1 MYHRPDLVGGFT
13 YIYILYRKEGIMQ
26 RQIVKNLISIYTAKI
41 LDAKTNIDV
50 LMINPTSIPEHSEFT
65 KELDKHITEI
75 ATAKEKIAVLED
87 DLAYL
92 GKDH

>member
-1 MYHRPDLVGGFT
+1 
-13 YIYILYRKEGIMQ
+13 MQ
-26 RQIVKNLISIYTAKI
+26 KQIVKNLISIYTAEITK
-41 LDAKTNIDV
+41 AKTNIDV
-50 LMINPTSIPEHSEFT
+50 LMINPTSIPEHSDFT

-75 ATAKEKIAVLED
+75 ATAKEKIAVLEI

>member
-1 MYHRPDLVGGFT
+1 
-13 YIYILYRKEGIMQ
+13 MQ
-26 RQIVKNLISIYTAKI
+26 KQIVKNLISIYTAKI

-50 LMINPTSIPEHSEFT
+50 LMINPTSIPEHSDFT

-75 ATAKEKIAVLED
+75 ATAKEKIDVLETE
-87 DLAYL
+87 LSYL

>member
-1 MYHRPDLVGGFT
+1 MGGLH
-13 YIYILYRKEGIMQ
+13 IYPIQKGRDYAKTDSKEPF
-26 RQIVKNLISIYTAKI
+26 SIYTAKI

-50 LMINPTSIPEHSEFT
+50 LMINPTSIPEHSDFT

-75 ATAKEKIAVLED
+75 ATAKEKIAVLET

-92 GKDH
+92 GEDH

>member
-1 MYHRPDLVGGFT
+1 
-13 YIYILYRKEGIMQ
+13 MQ
-26 RQIVKNLISIYTAKI
+26 RQIVKNLISIYTAEITK
-41 LDAKTNIDV
+41 AKTNIDV

-75 ATAKEKIAVLED
+75 ATAKEKIDVLETE
-87 DLAYL
+87 LSYL

>member
-1 MYHRPDLVGGFT
+1 MSKLT
-13 YIYILYRKEGIMQ
+13 CTEIQQ
-26 RQIVKNLISIYTAKI
+26 RI
-41 LDAKTNIDV
+41 DAIESKYYKGWKQSEEWWRVTGDV
-50 LMINPTSIPEHSEFT
+50 LMINPTSIPEHSDFT

>member
-1 MYHRPDLVGGFT
+1 
-13 YIYILYRKEGIMQ
+13 MQ
-26 RQIVKNLISIYTAKI
+26 RQIVKNLISIYTPEITK
-41 LDAKTNIDV
+41 DKTNIDV
-50 LMINPTSIPEHSEFT
+50 LMFNPTSIPEHSEFT
-65 KELDKHITEI
+65 KELDKYITEI

>member
-1 MYHRPDLVGGFT
+1 
-13 YIYILYRKEGIMQ
+13 MQ
-26 RQIVKNLISIYTAKI
+26 RQIVKNLISIYTAEITK
-41 LDAKTNIDV
+41 AKTNIDV
-50 LMINPTSIPEHSEFT
+50 LMVNPTSIPEHSEFT

-92 GKDH
+92 EKDHLTYLEKDH

>member
-1 MYHRPDLVGGFT
+1 
-13 YIYILYRKEGIMQ
+13 MQ
-26 RQIVKNLISIYTAKI
+26 KQIVKNLISIYTAKI

-50 LMINPTSIPEHSEFT
+50 LMINPTSIPEHSDFT

-75 ATAKEKIAVLED
+75 AKAKEKIDVLETE
-87 DLAYL
+87 LSYL